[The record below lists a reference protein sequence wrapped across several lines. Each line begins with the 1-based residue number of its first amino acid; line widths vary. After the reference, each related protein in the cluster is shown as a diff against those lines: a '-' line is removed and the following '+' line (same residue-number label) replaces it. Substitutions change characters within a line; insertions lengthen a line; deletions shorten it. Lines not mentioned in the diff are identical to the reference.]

1 MTLARFRSGSET
13 GNVRAAAFQMADY
26 YESETSLKL
35 KSVVEMIQ
43 TMVALVI
50 TLAIMGLTILSSELA
65 LISPSA
71 ADFM

>member
-1 MTLARFRSGSET
+1 
-13 GNVRAAAFQMADY
+13 MADY
-26 YESETSLKL
+26 YENETSLKL

-43 TMVALVI
+43 TVVALII

-65 LISPSA
+65 LVSPSA